1 MLGRNSRLGAAAL
14 GRVLLVSL
22 LLPMTTSAQDAT
34 DNTPLVGTWVWT
46 RAENRCT
53 EVYDFRRDGVA
64 YVVSGEERTENTFS
78 LSAKPGPVGR
88 RRLVIT
94 TTKYYGGND
103 CADQTEDTTGKP
115 STSYVLFYPGGGQM
129 ILCADESSDNC
140 VGPLIRLN
148 P

>member
-1 MLGRNSRLGAAAL
+1 MLGRNSRLGVAAL

-94 TTKYYGGND
+94 TTKYYGGKD

-115 STSYVLFYPGGGQM
+115 STSYVLFYPGGRQM
-129 ILCADESSDNC
+129 ILCADESSDHC
-140 VGPLIRLN
+140 FGPLIRFN